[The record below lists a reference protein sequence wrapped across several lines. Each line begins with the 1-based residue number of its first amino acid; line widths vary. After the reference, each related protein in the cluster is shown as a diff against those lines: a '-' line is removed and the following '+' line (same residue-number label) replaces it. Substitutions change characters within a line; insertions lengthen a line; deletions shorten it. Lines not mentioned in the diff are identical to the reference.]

1 MTERISRSE
10 QKRQFKRIESIAR
23 ELSDLSSSDLTRLP
37 ASEPLKEEITIC
49 WKTKSGAKKRQIKYI
64 AKMLQSEPVSEILQF
79 LQQRKGSRLEEK
91 RRQHEAERLRD
102 TIINDALSSYEDC
115 RRYRKEWD
123 LNWESSA
130 ISSIV
135 QHYPEIDENELRR
148 SAYQYARSR
157 SKTHYRELFRIL
169 KAAGEKVRLQDMQE
183 PENKNQ

>member
-23 ELSDLSSSDLTRLP
+23 ELSDLSSLDLKQLP

-49 WKTKSGAKKRQIKYI
+49 WKTKSGARKRQIKYI
-64 AKMLQSEPVSEILQF
+64 AKMLQTESLNEILQF
-79 LQQRKGSRLEEK
+79 LQQRKGSKLEEK

-102 TIINDALSSYEDC
+102 TIINDTLSSYEEC
-115 RRYRKEWD
+115 RRYREEWD

-130 ISSIV
+130 ISSTV

-148 SAYQYARSR
+148 SAYQYARNR

-169 KAAGEKVRLQDMQE
+169 KAAGDKLRLKDMHEQE
-183 PENKNQ
+183 DKNQ

>member
-10 QKRQFKRIESIAR
+10 QKRQFKRVESIAR
-23 ELSDLSSSDLTRLP
+23 ELSDLSSADLKRLP
-37 ASEPLKEEITIC
+37 ASEPLKEEITLC
-49 WKTKSGAKKRQIKYI
+49 WKTKSGARKRQIKYI
-64 AKMLQSEPVSEILQF
+64 AKMLQSEPLDEILQF
-79 LQQRKGSRLEEK
+79 LQQKKGSKLEEN

-102 TIINDALSSYEDC
+102 TIINDALSAYDEC
-115 RRYRKEWD
+115 RKYREEWD

-130 ISSIV
+130 ISSTV

-169 KAAGEKVRLQDMQE
+169 KAAGEKVRLQDMHEQDE
-183 PENKNQ
+183 KNQ